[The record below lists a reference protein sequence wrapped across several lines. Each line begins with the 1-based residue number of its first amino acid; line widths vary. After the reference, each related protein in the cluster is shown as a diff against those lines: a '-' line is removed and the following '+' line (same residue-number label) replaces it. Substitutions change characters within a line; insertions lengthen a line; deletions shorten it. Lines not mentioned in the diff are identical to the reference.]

1 MFGFSLPKIFLLIVI
16 ILFVWNFF
24 KFIDKKSNKK
34 KVEEDKNFHKDKKTA
49 EEDEA
54 LVECYSC
61 GSFYSLNLEKCPECG
76 VIKK

>member
-34 KVEEDKNFHKDKKTA
+34 KLEEDKNFYKDKKTA

-54 LVECYSC
+54 FEIFDSD
-61 GSFYSLNLEKCPECG
+61 
-76 VIKK
+76 